1 MTVIKLLPGVAL
13 DATFRVRVDGAELPE
28 GIDIGL
34 GLKLDVTPVGTGPV
48 TARVTAPVKLKTDA
62 PVIVMLPE
70 PPCGMV
76 IVGTEGE
83 RLKSG
88 VEIASFA
95 ILFDPD
101 SATQVLPE
109 LSTTTSCGALAAIVH
124 SVNWPLGTPVFE
136 FVAGVTAT
144 RELPAGLGGV
154 ATRAPGTGA
163 NGVTV
168 GEPPPEIVPPLEG
181 SSCAIL
187 LAPSSATHG
196 F

>member
-1 MTVIKLLPGVAL
+1 MKSK
-13 DATFRVRVDGAELPE
+13 RVVFAAGS
-28 GIDIGL
+28 
-34 GLKLDVTPVGTGPV
+34 T
-48 TARVTAPVKLKTDA
+48 
-62 PVIVMLPE
+62 
-70 PPCGMV
+70 CGMV

-124 SVNWPLGTPVFE
+124 SVNWPLGTPVFG

-144 RELPAGLGGV
+144 RALPAGLGGV

-181 SSCAIL
+181 SSSRDLACSFLGHPRIL
-187 LAPSSATHG
+187 SCCTDADNSSISA
-196 F
+196 